1 MIELRSVRKEFQDAI
16 PLKNINAVINDG
28 DIISVIGPSG
38 VGKSTL
44 LRCINM
50 LERPTSGRIL
60 VNGED
65 ITAPGCDLKRIRR
78 KMGMVFQQFNLFGH
92 LRVIENIMLP
102 QIDLLGRTRQEA
114 YDEGMRRLAEVG
126 LLEKALNYP
135 DEMSGGQKQ
144 RAAIARTLA
153 LDPDTILFDE
163 PTSALDPTMVGE
175 VQSVIRDLSR
185 TGKTMMIVTHEMNF
199 ARAIANRVFFLDA
212 GVIYEEGTP
221 DEIFDHPQKD
231 RTRWF
236 IRKLK
241 VLEININSKVF
252 DFHGKISIIEEFC
265 NRNRISYRMS
275 NHLQLIF
282 EEFVCHIIMPCTED
296 PDIKCIIEFSEEKQG
311 LSFALYYGGE
321 ECNLI
326 QNGDQLSLSMIKSFA
341 KDIVYERHT
350 DEIRPNMIKLSVL
363 S

>member
-1 MIELRSVRKEFQDAI
+1 MIELRSVRKEFGDVI
-16 PLKNINAVINDG
+16 PLKNVNAVINDG

-44 LRCINM
+44 LRCINI
-50 LERPTSGRIL
+50 LERPTSGHVF

-102 QIDLLGRTRQEA
+102 QTDLLGRTRQDA
-114 YDEGMRRLAEVG
+114 YEEGMRRLAEVG

-135 DEMSGGQKQ
+135 DEISGGQKQ

-175 VQSVIRDLSR
+175 VQSVIRDLSG
-185 TGKTMMIVTHEMNF
+185 TGKTMIIVTHEMNF
-199 ARAIANRVFFLDA
+199 ARTIANRVFYLDD

-221 DEIFDHPQKD
+221 NEIFDHPKKD
-231 RTRWF
+231 KTRWF
-236 IRKLK
+236 IRRLK
-241 VLEININSKVF
+241 ALEIYINSRGF
-252 DFHGKISIIEEFC
+252 DYREKLSAIEGFC
-265 NRNRISYRMS
+265 SRNRISHRMS
-275 NHLQLIF
+275 VHLQLIF
-282 EEFVCHIIMPCTED
+282 EELVCQMIMSYTEN
-296 PDIKCIIEFSEEKQG
+296 PDIKCIIEFSEGKAG
-311 LSFALYYGGE
+311 LSFAVYYGGKE
-321 ECNLI
+321 YDLI
-326 QNGDQLSLSMIKSFA
+326 QNGDQLSLSMIKSIA
-341 KDIVYERHT
+341 KDIVYERQA
-350 DEIRPNMIKLSVL
+350 DEIRPNMIRLSIL
-363 S
+363 P